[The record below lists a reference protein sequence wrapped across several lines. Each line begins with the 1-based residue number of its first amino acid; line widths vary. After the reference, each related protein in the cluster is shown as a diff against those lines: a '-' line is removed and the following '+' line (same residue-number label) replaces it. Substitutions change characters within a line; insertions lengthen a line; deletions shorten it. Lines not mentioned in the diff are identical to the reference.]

1 MAADTTTI
9 RVSLQL
15 KDELEALGTKK
26 DHFEDIL
33 RRLLDEH
40 NKRIEEMHEAVVDQW
55 GKASISRTKAGQTIE
70 YRIKP
75 KN

>member
-1 MAADTTTI
+1 MSDKTTI
-9 RVSLQL
+9 EVSREIRDWIASLGSKNESNDTIL
-15 KDELEALGTKK
+15 KSVREVYKYMKLT
-26 DHFEDIL
+26 
-33 RRLLDEH
+33 
-40 NKRIEEMHEAVVDQW
+40 EAVVDQW

>member
-1 MAADTTTI
+1 MGSI
-9 RVSLQL
+9 RIDDEDEERVKSIGKMGDHYNTVIKRLIDSYL
-15 KDELEALGTKK
+15 DRKKDEASFDT
-26 DHFEDIL
+26 
-33 RRLLDEH
+33 
-40 NKRIEEMHEAVVDQW
+40 AVVDQW